1 MKNQADLYC
10 PAGCM
15 DHIADVD
22 HIFAYARAFCSEND
36 RRACIHIGSRVWGT
50 YPVYHLFSI
59 FPGKRN
65 GKISYCYLS
74 FADRGRNF
82 GCLDNDLRAERN
94 VPGVQFTKT
103 VG

>member
-36 RRACIHIGSRVWGT
+36 RRVCIHIGSRVWGT
-50 YPVYHLFSI
+50 YPVYRLFSI
-59 FPGKRN
+59 FPGK
-65 GKISYCYLS
+65 GTAKYPIVIYLLLI
-74 FADRGRNF
+74 AAGI
-82 GCLDNDLRAERN
+82 LA
-94 VPGVQFTKT
+94 VWITI
-103 VG
+103 

>member
-1 MKNQADLYC
+1 
-10 PAGCM
+10 M